1 MKWGLF
7 ALIGLVLFK
16 GANAVHSL
24 TKIQIIFKFIQFSK
38 SWKSINIGLDFY
50 NPSTLPVKIDSGRLN
65 VFANTVS
72 IGMININNP
81 ILINSGTTTQTFELT
96 FDFVQMLFR
105 WRDLT
110 GSTKIDFLLTGSI
123 NSQGVTI
130 PVNSTYSFNAKL

>member
-1 MKWGLF
+1 
-7 ALIGLVLFK
+7 
-16 GANAVHSL
+16 
-24 TKIQIIFKFIQFSK
+24 
-38 SWKSINIGLDFY
+38 
-50 NPSTLPVKIDSGRLN
+50 
-65 VFANTVS
+65 
-72 IGMININNP
+72 MININNP